1 MVFHFQG
8 MGSVNPIVGSARTR
22 AVEAPSKKNNKT
34 RIGTSGET
42 VDSRKVHW
50 FTRLYSCIQHC
61 IIHTC
66 STRTKSRCIDTQVR
80 DTYVYFRF
88 ISRFIYAI
96 YIYIRIHRRC
106 CSQKFQTLW
115 NIYIVLKY
123 LYRLNSILNETSKR
137 SGTRVIRVIL
147 ENFLDR
153 LSERDEKNKRGWYMR
168 LLVFPLISDYQIFMH
183 DLTTDNK
190 ARSNLSVYFYV
201 YFVEFIIGIT
211 LVSRDKIIFPK

>member
-96 YIYIRIHRRC
+96 YIYIYTYSSKMLFAKI
-106 CSQKFQTLW
+106 SDA
-115 NIYIVLKY
+115 LKY
-123 LYRLNSILNETSKR
+123 LYRFE
-137 SGTRVIRVIL
+137 
-147 ENFLDR
+147 
-153 LSERDEKNKRGWYMR
+153 
-168 LLVFPLISDYQIFMH
+168 IFIP
-183 DLTTDNK
+183 
-190 ARSNLSVYFYV
+190 F
-201 YFVEFIIGIT
+201 E
-211 LVSRDKIIFPK
+211 

>member
-1 MVFHFQG
+1 

-96 YIYIRIHRRC
+96 YIYIYTY
-106 CSQKFQTLW
+106 SSKMLFAKMQTLW
-115 NIYIVLKY
+115 NIYTVLKY

-137 SGTRVIRVIL
+137 NGTRVIRVIL

-153 LSERDEKNKRGWYMR
+153 LSERDEKNKRGWYTVACFSTYFRLSNFYARFNHGQQSSFKLIRVFLR
-168 LLVFPLISDYQIFMH
+168 LLCWIYNWYHVGF
-183 DLTTDNK
+183 
-190 ARSNLSVYFYV
+190 AW
-201 YFVEFIIGIT
+201 
-211 LVSRDKIIFPK
+211 